1 MRQSLARRRFDGG
14 PVFEPQRI
22 CTMTDASPDE
32 RLAALSV
39 VPGDHHLLG
48 ELVALGPC
56 HQQRRELALAQAEA
70 DPAPHLARVRA
81 RVRVRVGQTP
91 TLTTMCRCRH
101 VVAVDDDERVRRG
114 SDLTHGLGHLRCR

>member
-1 MRQSLARRRFDGG
+1 
-14 PVFEPQRI
+14 
-22 CTMTDASPDE
+22 MTDAAPDE

-56 HQQRRELALAQAEA
+56 HQQRRELALAQAET
-70 DPAPHLARVRA
+70 DPAP
-81 RVRVRVGQTP
+81 
-91 TLTTMCRCRH
+91 H
-101 VVAVDDDERVRRG
+101 VVAVDNDEGVRRG